1 MSMKGVDEQM
11 LGIQNKSSSFFVEW
25 IPNNIK
31 TALCDIP
38 SRGLEIAA
46 RFIGNYTA
54 IQELFKSISEQF
66 TAMFRRKVS

>member
-11 LGIQNKSSSFFVEW
+11 LGIRNTSSSFFVEW

-38 SRGLEIAA
+38 SRGLDIAA
-46 RFIGNYTA
+46 RIIGNYTG
-54 IQELFKSISEQF
+54 IQEYQRAVHCHFQEEG
-66 TAMFRRKVS
+66 